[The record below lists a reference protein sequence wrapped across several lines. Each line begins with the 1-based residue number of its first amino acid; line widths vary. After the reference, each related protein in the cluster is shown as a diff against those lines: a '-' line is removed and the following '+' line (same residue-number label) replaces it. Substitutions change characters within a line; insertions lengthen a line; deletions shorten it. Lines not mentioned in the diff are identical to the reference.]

1 MEQPSEPVSN
11 DSGSARLRVLEM
23 IDEGSITAEEGLR
36 LLQAFSA
43 ADVAAEAGDPV
54 DFVAE
59 SAVLPLNDAQVLR
72 QAEVP
77 REAEIPLPNGAATSL
92 QPASIERVGITA
104 SQPVPSGESTVA
116 EQPAHAKQPADA
128 EQPAHAKQPADA
140 EQPAHAEPPAAA
152 VTSPTGLPADALKWK
167 RWWMVPVWIGVAITV
182 FGGLFMYLAME
193 SSGLGFWFVCASVP
207 FTLGLLVIV
216 LAWGSRNAPWLHL
229 RVQQPPGERP
239 EKIAF
244 SLPLPV
250 RPAVWFLRTFS
261 RWIPDLKEQ
270 AWDEVILAIGDKTSP
285 DNPLYII
292 VDEEETGEKVEIYI
306 G

>member
-1 MEQPSEPVSN
+1 M
-11 DSGSARLRVLEM
+11 
-23 IDEGSITAEEGLR
+23 
-36 LLQAFSA
+36 
-43 ADVAAEAGDPV
+43 
-54 DFVAE
+54 
-59 SAVLPLNDAQVLR
+59 
-72 QAEVP
+72 
-77 REAEIPLPNGAATSL
+77 
-92 QPASIERVGITA
+92 
-104 SQPVPSGESTVA
+104 
-116 EQPAHAKQPADA
+116 
-128 EQPAHAKQPADA
+128 
-140 EQPAHAEPPAAA
+140 
-152 VTSPTGLPADALKWK
+152 TSPTALPADALKWK

>member
-1 MEQPSEPVSN
+1 M
-11 DSGSARLRVLEM
+11 
-23 IDEGSITAEEGLR
+23 
-36 LLQAFSA
+36 
-43 ADVAAEAGDPV
+43 AAEQ
-54 DFVAE
+54 
-59 SAVLPLNDAQVLR
+59 L
-72 QAEVP
+72 
-77 REAEIPLPNGAATSL
+77 AA
-92 QPASIERVGITA
+92 
-104 SQPVPSGESTVA
+104 
-116 EQPAHAKQPADA
+116 
-128 EQPAHAKQPADA
+128 
-140 EQPAHAEPPAAA
+140 AEPPAAA
-152 VTSPTGLPADALKWK
+152 AISPTGLPADALKWK
-167 RWWMVPVWIGVAITV
+167 RWWMVPVWIGVAITI

-250 RPAVWFLRTFS
+250 RPAIWFLRTFS

>member
-43 ADVAAEAGDPV
+43 ADVAAEAGDQV

-59 SAVLPLNDAQVLR
+59 SAVLPLNDAEVLR

-77 REAEIPLPNGAATSL
+77 HEAEIPLPNGAATSL

-104 SQPVPSGESTVA
+104 SQPAPSGESTVA

-128 EQPAHAKQPADA
+128 EQPAHAKLPADA
-140 EQPAHAEPPAAA
+140 ESPAAA
-152 VTSPTGLPADALKWK
+152 ATSPTSPTGLPADALKWK

>member
-1 MEQPSEPVSN
+1 
-11 DSGSARLRVLEM
+11 
-23 IDEGSITAEEGLR
+23 
-36 LLQAFSA
+36 
-43 ADVAAEAGDPV
+43 
-54 DFVAE
+54 
-59 SAVLPLNDAQVLR
+59 
-72 QAEVP
+72 
-77 REAEIPLPNGAATSL
+77 
-92 QPASIERVGITA
+92 
-104 SQPVPSGESTVA
+104 
-116 EQPAHAKQPADA
+116 
-128 EQPAHAKQPADA
+128 
-140 EQPAHAEPPAAA
+140 

>member
-43 ADVAAEAGDPV
+43 ADVAAEAGDQV

-59 SAVLPLNDAQVLR
+59 SAVLPLNDAEVLR

-77 REAEIPLPNGAATSL
+77 HEAEIPLPNGAATSL

-104 SQPVPSGESTVA
+104 SQPAPSGESTVA
-116 EQPAHAKQPADA
+116 EQPAHAKLPADA
-128 EQPAHAKQPADA
+128 ES
-140 EQPAHAEPPAAA
+140 PAAA
-152 VTSPTGLPADALKWK
+152 ATSPTSPTGLPADALKWK

>member
-1 MEQPSEPVSN
+1 MEQPSEPVSS

-43 ADVAAEAGDPV
+43 ADVAGEAGDQV
-54 DFVAE
+54 DFPAE
-59 SAVLPLNDAQVLR
+59 SAGLPLNDAEILRQAKELRQAAVLR
-72 QAEVP
+72 QAELP
-77 REAEIPLPNGAATSL
+77 RKAEIPLPGGAATSL

-104 SQPVPSGESTVA
+104 SQPAPSGESTA
-116 EQPAHAKQPADA
+116 
-128 EQPAHAKQPADA
+128 A
-140 EQPAHAEPPAAA
+140 EQPAHAEQPADAEPPAAA
-152 VTSPTGLPADALKWK
+152 ATSPTALPADALKWK

-182 FGGLFMYLAME
+182 FGGLFMYLAMQ

-207 FTLGLLVIV
+207 FVLGLLVIV
-216 LAWGSRNAPWLHL
+216 LAWGSRNGPWLHL
-229 RVQQPPGERP
+229 RIQQPPGERP

>member
-43 ADVAAEAGDPV
+43 ADVAAEAGDQV

-59 SAVLPLNDAQVLR
+59 SAVLPLNDAEVLR

-77 REAEIPLPNGAATSL
+77 HEAEIPLPDGATTSL
-92 QPASIERVGITA
+92 QPDSIERVGITA
-104 SQPVPSGESTVA
+104 SQPEPSGESTA
-116 EQPAHAKQPADA
+116 AIHPADA
-128 EQPAHAKQPADA
+128 EQPADA
-140 EQPAHAEPPAAA
+140 ESLAAA
-152 VTSPTGLPADALKWK
+152 ATSLTGLPADALKWK